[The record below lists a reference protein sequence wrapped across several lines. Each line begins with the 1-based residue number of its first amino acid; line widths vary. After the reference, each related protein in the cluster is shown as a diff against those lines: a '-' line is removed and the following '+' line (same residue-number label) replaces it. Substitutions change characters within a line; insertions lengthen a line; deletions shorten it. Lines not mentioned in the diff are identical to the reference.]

1 MTHIKENRVYE
12 IPTLKR
18 ILFFGLCF
26 TLIYLGFDV
35 VKYFI
40 VPVLWAS
47 IIAYMTWPIYK
58 YIMRRCGE
66 QRVNL
71 SATLM
76 ISLVIVVIGVPL
88 VFAIFL
94 LQLEGRNLYFDL
106 HSQLSSGHFQ
116 LPTFIAQFPI
126 IGPIITESVNEINAN
141 PAALTQTIN
150 TWIQGHLNYGKIVVG
165 EISKNLIKFGFVIF
179 TLFFFYRDGR
189 TILQQVSA
197 ALENIIGP
205 RIHHYLDT
213 ISETTRAVVY
223 GIGLTAVA
231 QAILAGLSYF
241 VAGVPNPMLLTIVT
255 FFFAL
260 IPFGTPVAYGAV
272 SLWLLS
278 QGQMIEAIGVMLWGV
293 CIVSTSDN
301 VIRPLVISGATQI
314 PFLLIMFGVLGGIS
328 SFGFVGLFI
337 GPVILAILLAI
348 WREWI
353 HESQKP
359 QLEPTEQLDHKD
371 LS

>member
-1 MTHIKENRVYE
+1 MYE
-12 IPTLKR
+12 TPTLKR

-26 TLIYLGFDV
+26 VLLYLGFDILQ
-35 VKYFI
+35 YFI

-58 YIMRRCGE
+58 YIIKKCGE
-66 QRVNL
+66 HRPNL

-76 ISLVIVVIGVPL
+76 ISLVVLVIGIPL
-88 VFAIFL
+88 IFAVFL
-94 LQLEGRNLYFDL
+94 LQQEGRNLYFDL
-106 HSQLSSGHFQ
+106 HRQLSSGHFTLPDFIKQ
-116 LPTFIAQFPI
+116 LPI

-141 PAALTQTIN
+141 PAVLTQNIN
-150 TWIQGHLNYGKIVVG
+150 NWIQGHLNYGKIVVG
-165 EISKNLIKFGFVIF
+165 EISKNLIKLGFVIF

-189 TILQQVSA
+189 TILTQVST

-205 RIHHYLDT
+205 RIHHYLET

-223 GIGLTAVA
+223 GVGLTAVA
-231 QAILAGLSYF
+231 QAILAGMSYF

-255 FFFAL
+255 FLLAL

-272 SLWLLS
+272 SLWLFS

-301 VIRPLVISGATQI
+301 VIRPLVISGATKI
-314 PFLLIMFGVLGGIS
+314 PFLLIMFGVLGGIT
-328 SFGFVGLFI
+328 SFGLVGLFI

-353 HESQKP
+353 HESQE
-359 QLEPTEQLDHKD
+359 LRVESPTSTQIDHNNCHK
-371 LS
+371 